1 MFMTVGP
8 PFGSRRPLAKLLLS
22 ARFVTSRTALKR
34 QIHLKTYTNNN
45 RIKCDDE
52 FASLKEWAS
61 MNVDFWKDKYPAGI
75 AADINPD
82 EYQNIQAVLKQSCQ
96 RFADKPAFSNLG
108 KTITYGELYELSGAF
123 AAYLQQHTDLKP
135 GDRIAVQLPNVLQ
148 YPIAVFGA
156 IRAGLIVVNTNPLYT
171 AREMEHQFNDSG
183 ATALVCL
190 ANMAHLAEKVVPKTA
205 VKHVIVTEVGDLLPP
220 LKRLLI
226 NSVIKYV
233 KKMVPAYHLPQAVKF
248 NDVLAKGHGRA
259 VNDASPVSSDV
270 AVLQYTGGTTG
281 VAKGA
286 MLTHRNLVANMLQC
300 KALMGSNLNEGS
312 EILITPLPLYHIY
325 AFTFHCMAMML
336 IGNHNILISNPRDLP
351 SMVKEL
357 SKWKFSGF
365 VGLNTLFVALCNNE
379 GFRKLDFSALKVTL
393 SGGMALQLAAAE
405 RWKAVTGC
413 NICEGYGM
421 TETSPVATVNP
432 IQKIQI
438 GTIGIP
444 MPSTLCKVI
453 TDDGVELALGE
464 VGELCVKGP
473 QVMKGYWQRED
484 ATAEILDREGWLKT
498 GDIAIIQ
505 PDGYLRIVDRKK
517 DMILVSGFN
526 VYPNELEDVLTTL
539 PGVLQC
545 AAIGVP
551 DEKSGEHIKL
561 FIVVKPGATLTKEQ
575 VMEHMRANVT
585 GYKVP
590 KAVEFRDV
598 LPTTNVGKILR
609 RELRDEELKKLG
621 LKK

>member
-1 MFMTVGP
+1 M
-8 PFGSRRPLAKLLLS
+8 
-22 ARFVTSRTALKR
+22 
-34 QIHLKTYTNNN
+34 IEH
-45 RIKCDDE
+45 
-52 FASLKEWAS
+52 
-61 MNVDFWKDKYPAGI
+61 FWKDKYPAGI
-75 AADINPD
+75 AAQINPD
-82 EYQNIQAVLKQSCQ
+82 EFPNILAVLKESCR

-108 KTITYGELYELSGAF
+108 KTLTYGELYALSGAF

-135 GDRIAVQLPNVLQ
+135 GDRIAVQLPNLLQ

-156 IRAGLIVVNTNPLYT
+156 MRAGLIVVNTNPLYT
-171 AREMEHQFNDSG
+171 ARELEHQFNDSG
-183 ATALVCL
+183 AKALVCL
-190 ANMAHLAEKVVPKTA
+190 ANMAHLAEKVVPRTH
-205 VKHVIVTEVGDLLPP
+205 VRHVIVTEVADLLPP
-220 LKRLLI
+220 LKRLLV
-226 NSVIKYV
+226 NSVVKYV
-233 KKMVPAYHLPQAVKF
+233 KKMVPAYHLPKAVRF
-248 NDVLAKGHGRA
+248 NDALGKGKGA
-259 VNDASPVSSDV
+259 TLVEAIPQAGDV

-300 KALMGSNLNEGS
+300 RSLMGANLQEGC

-336 IGNHNILISNPRDLP
+336 IGNHNVLISNPRDLP
-351 SMVKEL
+351 AMVKEL
-357 SKWKFSGF
+357 SRWKFSGF

-379 GFRKLDFSALKVTL
+379 AFRKLDFSSLKITL
-393 SGGMALQLAAAE
+393 SGGMALQMSVAE

-413 NICEGYGM
+413 SICEGYGM

-432 IQKIQI
+432 AERNQV

-444 MPSTLCKVI
+444 VPSTLCKI
-453 TDDGVELALGE
+453 IDDSGNELALGE

-473 QVMKGYWQRED
+473 QVMKGYWQREE
-484 ATAEILDREGWLKT
+484 ATAEILDSDGWLRT
-498 GDIAIIQ
+498 GDIALIQ
-505 PDGYLRIVDRKK
+505 PDGYMRIVDRKK

-526 VYPNELEDVLTTL
+526 VYPNELEDVLASL
-539 PGVLQC
+539 PGVVQC

-551 DEKSGEHIKL
+551 DEKSGEVIKL
-561 FIVVKPGATLTKEQ
+561 FIVVKPGMTLTKEQ

-590 KAVEFRDV
+590 RHIEFRDA

-609 RELRDEELKKLG
+609 RELRDEEMKKLG
-621 LKK
+621 LKKIA

>member
-1 MFMTVGP
+1 M
-8 PFGSRRPLAKLLLS
+8 
-22 ARFVTSRTALKR
+22 
-34 QIHLKTYTNNN
+34 IEN
-45 RIKCDDE
+45 
-52 FASLKEWAS
+52 
-61 MNVDFWKDKYPAGI
+61 FWKDKYPSGI

-82 EYQNIQAVLKQSCQ
+82 EYPNIQAVLKQSCE
-96 RFADKPAFSNLG
+96 RFANKPAFSNLG
-108 KTITYGELYELSGAF
+108 KTLTYGELYELSGAF
-123 AAYLQQHTDLKP
+123 AAYLQQHTNLQP
-135 GDRIAVQLPNVLQ
+135 GDRIAVQLPNLLQ

-183 ATALVCL
+183 AKALVCL
-190 ANMAHLAEKVVPKTA
+190 ANMAHLAEKVVPKTE
-205 VKHVIVTEVGDLLPP
+205 VQYVIVTEVADMLSP

-233 KKMVPAYHLPQAVKF
+233 KKMVPAYHLPKAIKF
-248 NDVLAKGHGRA
+248 NDVLSKGHGQP
-259 VNDASPVSSDV
+259 VKDASPVSSDV

-286 MLTHRNLVANMLQC
+286 MLTHRNLIANMLQC
-300 KALMGSNLNEGS
+300 KALMGSNLHEGC

-325 AFTFHCMAMML
+325 AFTFHCMSMML

-351 SMVKEL
+351 AMVKEL

-379 GFRKLDFSALKVTL
+379 AFRKLDFSGLKVTL

-405 RWKAVTGC
+405 RWEAVTGC
-413 NICEGYGM
+413 AICEGYGM

-432 IQKIQI
+432 IQKIQV

-444 MPSTLCKVI
+444 VPSTLCRVI
-453 TDDGVELALGE
+453 DDGGNELPLGE
-464 VGELCVKGP
+464 IGELCVKGP
-473 QVMKGYWQRED
+473 QVMKGYWHNQEATDEMLD
-484 ATAEILDREGWLKT
+484 AEGWLKT

-517 DMILVSGFN
+517 DMILISGFN
-526 VYPNELEDVLTTL
+526 VYPNELEDVLVML

-545 AAIGVP
+545 AAIGIP
-551 DEKSGEHIKL
+551 DEKSGEAIKL
-561 FIVVKPGATLTKEQ
+561 FIVVKPGVTLTKDQ

-590 KAVEFRDV
+590 KSVEFRDA

>member
-1 MFMTVGP
+1 M
-8 PFGSRRPLAKLLLS
+8 
-22 ARFVTSRTALKR
+22 
-34 QIHLKTYTNNN
+34 IEN
-45 RIKCDDE
+45 
-52 FASLKEWAS
+52 
-61 MNVDFWKDKYPAGI
+61 FWKDKYPAGI
-75 AADINPD
+75 TAEINPD
-82 EYQNIQAVLKQSCQ
+82 EFPNIQAVLKQSCQ

-108 KTITYGELYELSGAF
+108 KTLTYGELYTLSGAF
-123 AAYLQQHTDLKP
+123 VAWLQQHTDLKP

-148 YPIAVFGA
+148 YPVAVFGA
-156 IRAGLIVVNTNPLYT
+156 MRAGLIVVNTNPLYT

-183 ATALVCL
+183 AKALVCL
-190 ANMAHLAEKVVPKTA
+190 ANMAHLAEKVVPKTQ
-205 VKHVIVTEVGDLLPP
+205 VKHVIVTEVADLLPP

-233 KKMVPAYHLPQAVKF
+233 KKMVPAYNLPGAVRF
-248 NDVLAKGHGRA
+248 NDALALGKGGA
-259 VNDASPVSSDV
+259 VTEANPQPNDV

-300 KALMGSNLNEGS
+300 RALMGANLQEGC

-336 IGNHNILISNPRDLP
+336 IGNHNVLISNPRDL
-351 SMVKEL
+351 SAMVKEL
-357 SKWKFSGF
+357 GKWKFSGF
-365 VGLNTLFVALCNNE
+365 VGLNTLFVALCNNDA
-379 GFRKLDFSALKVTL
+379 FRALDFSALKITL
-393 SGGMALQLAAAE
+393 SGGMALQLSVAE
-405 RWKAVTGC
+405 RWKTVTGC
-413 NICEGYGM
+413 AICEGYGM
-421 TETSPVATVNP
+421 TETSPVAAVNP
-432 IQKIQI
+432 AEANQV

-444 MPSTLCKVI
+444 VPSTLCKVI
-453 TDDGVELALGE
+453 DDSGRELGLGE

-473 QVMKGYWQRED
+473 QVMKGYWQREE
-484 ATAEILDREGWLKT
+484 ATAEILDQDGWLKT
-498 GDIAIIQ
+498 GDIAVIQ
-505 PDGYLRIVDRKK
+505 PDGYMRIVDRKK

-526 VYPNELEDVLTTL
+526 VYPNELEDVLASL

-551 DEKSGEHIKL
+551 DEKSGEVIKM
-561 FIVVKPGATLTKEQ
+561 FIVVKPGMTLTKEQ

-590 KAVEFRDV
+590 RHIEFRDA

-609 RELRDEELKKLG
+609 RELRDEELKKQG
-621 LKK
+621 LKKIA

>member
-1 MFMTVGP
+1 
-8 PFGSRRPLAKLLLS
+8 
-22 ARFVTSRTALKR
+22 
-34 QIHLKTYTNNN
+34 
-45 RIKCDDE
+45 
-52 FASLKEWAS
+52 
-61 MNVDFWKDKYPAGI
+61 MNEDFWKDKYPAGI

-82 EYQNIQAVLKQSCQ
+82 EYPNIQAVLKQSCQ
-96 RFADKPAFSNLG
+96 RFANKPAFSNLG

-148 YPIAVFGA
+148 YPVAVFGA

-183 ATALVCL
+183 AKALVCL

-205 VKHVIVTEVGDLLPP
+205 VKHVIVTEVADLLPP

-248 NDVLAKGHGRA
+248 NDVLAKGRGQP
-259 VNDASPVSSDV
+259 VSDASPLSSDV

-300 KALMGSNLNEGS
+300 KALMGSNLNEGC
-312 EILITPLPLYHIY
+312 EILITPLPLYHID
-325 AFTFHCMAMML
+325 AFTFPCLAMML

-351 SMVKEL
+351 AMVKEL

-379 GFRKLDFSALKVTL
+379 AFRKLDFSALKVTL

-413 NICEGYGM
+413 GICEGYGM

-432 IQKIQI
+432 IQHIQI

-444 MPSTLCKVI
+444 VPSTVCKVI
-453 TDDGVELALGE
+453 ADDGTELALGE
-464 VGELCVKGP
+464 TGELCVKGP
-473 QVMKGYWQRED
+473 QVMKGYWQRQD
-484 ATAEILDREGWLKT
+484 ATDEMLDSEGWLKT

-505 PDGYLRIVDRKK
+505 PDGYMRIVDRKK

-526 VYPNELEDVLTTL
+526 VYPNELEDVLAGL

-590 KAVEFRDV
+590 KAVEFRDA